1 MNRINSGVT
10 STSFSIKGP
19 PTSASEMTK
28 EYIALPTFCLMVD
41 ILGAGKYMCSP
52 TNSIE
57 TFAKDTEFLF
67 STVFNNFNVAG
78 NFENNPRL
86 GKNKSM
92 RISDTFVMWAHSCNS
107 EKEKTSDPTLEEDA
121 LEYLIMAG
129 HHLMTRGFEKKFAFR
144 GAITY
149 GQCIQDISSNAII
162 GAPWVYANKLEKCQ
176 EWAGITFHSSAAS
189 KLTEKMKNGDLV
201 TKYLVPF
208 KGSQNKLEEWVVD
221 WREWAKREDIC
232 KTFDSIPASQSIE
245 SNIKKNN
252 TLSFFDKWSSPRGFQ
267 L

>member
-1 MNRINSGVT
+1 MILINSGVT
-10 STSFSIKGP
+10 STSFGTGRSI
-19 PTSASEMTK
+19 SANSEVTK
-28 EYIALPTFCLMVD
+28 EYVALPTFCLMVD

-67 STVFNNFNVAG
+67 STAFDGFNVAG

-86 GKNKSM
+86 GKTKSM

-107 EKEKTSDPTLEEDA
+107 EKEKTSDPTLENDA

-162 GAPWVYANKLEKCQ
+162 GEPWVYANKLEKCQ
-176 EWAGITFHSSAAS
+176 EWSGITIHSTAAN
-189 KLTEKMKNGDLV
+189 KLTEEMKSGELI

-208 KGSQNKLEEWVVD
+208 KGNQNRLEEWVVD

-232 KTFDSIPASQSIE
+232 NTFDSIPLSQNVGN
-245 SNIKKNN
+245 NIKKNN
-252 TLSFFDKWSSPRGFQ
+252 TLSFFDKWTSPKRFQ
-267 L
+267 P